1 MSILILNCERDE
13 VGGQYLVAS
22 IHGVEHCVSLDD
34 DYPEKIPDSDD
45 IVHRINADDFN
56 ELSEKV
62 RSYVRKHSIA
72 PIHSLDDVRLLAMQL
87 GDMKA
92 KTYEIDEEGHGLT
105 LRDCSVDK
113 GVRILARKFQST
125 YQAHR
130 WLTEQLDI
138 LSFNAPR

>member
-1 MSILILNCERDE
+1 MSILILNRERDE

-34 DYPEKIPDSDD
+34 DYPEQIPDSDD

-72 PIHSLDDVRLLAMQL
+72 PIHSLDDVRLLAIRP
-87 GDMKA
+87 GYIKG
-92 KTYEIDEEGHGLT
+92 KRYELDEEGSGLM
-105 LRDCSVDK
+105 LRDWNLDK
-113 GVRILARKFQST
+113 GVRTLAGKFQSAA
-125 YQAHR
+125 QAHR
-130 WLTEQLDI
+130 
-138 LSFNAPR
+138 

>member
-1 MSILILNCERDE
+1 MSILILNCERNE
-13 VGGQYLVAS
+13 YGGQYLVGS

-34 DYPEKIPDSDD
+34 DCPEQIPDSDD

-56 ELSEKV
+56 ELSEMV

-92 KTYEIDEEGHGLT
+92 KTYEIDEEGLGLT
-105 LRDCSVDK
+105 LRDCNVDK
-113 GVRILARKFQST
+113 GVRTLARKFQST

-138 LSFNAPR
+138 LGFNVSR

>member
-1 MSILILNCERDE
+1 MSILILNCEHDE
-13 VGGQYLVAS
+13 YGGQYLVVS

-34 DYPEKIPDSDD
+34 DYPEQIPDSDD

-56 ELSEKV
+56 ELSKKV
-62 RSYVRKHSIA
+62 RSYVRKHNIA
-72 PIHSLDDVRLLAMQL
+72 PIHSLDDVRLLAMRL

-92 KTYEIDEEGHGLT
+92 KTYEIDGEGLGVT
-105 LRDCSVDK
+105 LRDCNVDK
-113 GVRILARKFQST
+113 GVRTLARKFQST

-138 LSFNAPR
+138 SGLNASR

>member
-1 MSILILNCERDE
+1 MSVLILNCERDE

-22 IHGVEHCVSLDD
+22 IHGVEHYVSLDD
-34 DYPEKIPDSDD
+34 DYPEQIPDSDD

-56 ELSEKV
+56 ELSEQV

-92 KTYEIDEEGHGLT
+92 KTYEIDEEGLGLT
-105 LRDCSVDK
+105 LRDCNIDK
-113 GVRILARKFQST
+113 GVRTLVRKFNST
-125 YQAHR
+125 YQAYR

-138 LSFNAPR
+138 LDFNAPR